1 MAIPPEW
8 LNFEKN
14 KVSEILEEV
23 SYSCPTRAP
32 IPIKDIIES
41 YIADVNIVSS
51 ISYNFPEGVSAV
63 STKDMELG
71 WLIIINGRESVE
83 RQRFSAAHELAH
95 IALFQN
101 QPSKVFCSREDKGW
115 DEKLCDRFA
124 GDILMPEVLVLE
136 QYKLNP
142 FPYLED
148 IAKIFKVS
156 KLVAEI
162 QLKRMGMKFQ
172 KKELAF

>member
-1 MAIPPEW
+1 MIPNDW
-8 LNFEKN
+8 LNLEKS
-14 KVSEILEEV
+14 KVKEILEEV
-23 SYSCPTRAP
+23 SYSCPTKVP

-41 YIADVNIVSS
+41 YVVDVNFVTSM
-51 ISYNFPEGVSAV
+51 SYNFPEGVSAI
-63 STKDMELG
+63 STKDMDFG
-71 WLIIINGRESVE
+71 WLIIIDGRESTE

-95 IALFQN
+95 IALFPN
-101 QPSKVFCSREDKGW
+101 QPKMVFCSQENRGW
-115 DEKLCDRFA
+115 NEKLCDRFA

-156 KLVAEI
+156 RLVAEI

>member
-1 MAIPPEW
+1 MIPEEW
-8 LNFEKN
+8 KNLEKN
-14 KVSEILEEV
+14 RVNEILSEV
-23 SYSCPTRAP
+23 SYSCPIKAP
-32 IPIKDIIES
+32 MPIIDIIES
-41 YIADVNIVSS
+41 YMGDVNFVTSM
-51 ISYNFPEGVSAV
+51 SYNFPEGVSAI
-63 STKDMELG
+63 STKDMNFG
-71 WLIIINGRESVE
+71 WLILINGRESTE

-95 IALFQN
+95 IALFPN
-101 QPSKVFCSREDKGW
+101 QPKMVFCSQENRGW
-115 DEKLCDRFA
+115 NEKLCDRFA

-162 QLKRMGMKFQ
+162 QLSRMSMKFQ
-172 KKELAF
+172 RKQEAF